1 MALPPLRLL
10 RILLPYVALWVVV
23 AAALA
28 AYAVHEVR
36 STRDRELAAGR
47 IEAENLARVLQEQVA
62 RSVEGFQRTLGLIKI
77 VYESDRRRT
86 QLTGLTESLNSSNLS
101 QIERRVLRYDRDGWL
116 SDATDADA
124 KRIRVSVA
132 ELPWF
137 VAAREHRDGRIVIG
151 EPMQG
156 RVSGRLGIPIAV
168 RLQAEGG
175 EFDGAL
181 MTALDPERLI
191 HLFRA
196 LRVGER
202 SAVGLMDR
210 EGHLYAWSASTDPLP
225 PGVAAPDVP
234 RSADTR
240 TAGEEL
246 RRLADV
252 VDPAGVVA
260 LSAVPGTD
268 LVVFAALSEHRLLG
282 DWRRYAKSIV
292 AFALLT
298 LAGLTLP
305 IVLVARRAAREVAR
319 RSELEHG
326 MAVERVNA
334 RTDTLT
340 GAANRRAFDDALAAC
355 HAELLHLRQ
364 PFVLA
369 YVDVDRFKRLNDTR
383 GHAVG
388 DKALKRIAATLAR
401 SVRRSDMIAR
411 LGGDEFAVLMPNAEG
426 HAMRRPFDA
435 MFTSLT
441 VAVAGEG
448 WPISFSIGV
457 IAFEGPPAGP
467 QEACELADKLM
478 YAVKASGRN
487 GVRFAAY
494 RDGRL
499 HPDVGVGNAD
509 LDVGVA

>member
-1 MALPPLRLL
+1 ML
-10 RILLPYVALWVVV
+10 RILWPYLALWMVV
-23 AAALA
+23 AGALA
-28 AYAVHEVR
+28 AYALHEVW

-77 VYESDRRRT
+77 VYESNRRGT
-86 QLTGLTESLNSSNLS
+86 QLSGLTDSLNSANLS

-116 SDATDADA
+116 ADATDADA
-124 KRIRVSVA
+124 KRVRVSVA

-137 VAAREHRDGRIVIG
+137 VATRERRDIRIVIG

-196 LRVGER
+196 IRVGER

-240 TAGEEL
+240 TPGEEL
-246 RRLADV
+246 RSLADV

-282 DWRRYAKSIV
+282 DWRRYAASIV
-292 AFALLT
+292 GFALLT
-298 LAGLTLP
+298 LVGLSLP
-305 IVLVARRAAREVAR
+305 IALVARRAAREVAR
-319 RSELEHG
+319 R
-326 MAVERVNA
+326 ERA
-334 RTDTLT
+334 RAGNRG
-340 GAANRRAFDDALAAC
+340 GAGQRENRHPDGR
-355 HAELLHLRQ
+355 RQ
-364 PFVLA
+364 PA
-369 YVDVDRFKRLNDTR
+369 RF
-383 GHAVG
+383 
-388 DKALKRIAATLAR
+388 
-401 SVRRSDMIAR
+401 RRR
-411 LGGDEFAVLMPNAEG
+411 LGAMP
-426 HAMRRPFDA
+426 R
-435 MFTSLT
+435 
-441 VAVAGEG
+441 
-448 WPISFSIGV
+448 
-457 IAFEGPPAGP
+457 GPPAPAATVRPGLRRRRP
-467 QEACELADKLM
+467 LQAPER
-478 YAVKASGRN
+478 YARTRRGRQGVETDRARRWREASGART
-487 GVRFAAY
+487 
-494 RDGRL
+494 
-499 HPDVGVGNAD
+499 
-509 LDVGVA
+509 